1 MALTDMKPAVQ
12 EFNAKTLPV
21 LVDQLDQLRLEVRR
35 LSADL
40 HALLDRINGAKVT
53 ISIDLQERP
62 HDSETFIPGHN
73 R

>member
-21 LVDQLDQLRLEVRR
+21 LADQLDQLRLEVRR

-53 ISIDLQERP
+53 ISINLQERQ
-62 HDSETFIPGHN
+62 HDSKTSIPGNH

>member
-21 LVDQLDQLRLEVRR
+21 LADQLGQLRLEVRR

-40 HALLDRINGAKVT
+40 HTLLDRINGAKVT
-53 ISIDLQERP
+53 ISFDLQERA
-62 HDSETFIPGHN
+62 HDSEASIPGNH